1 MLKVRETIKV
11 MKRNSLI
18 IEKKMIINNCN
29 KGKKPPSMKSL
40 APSNFNSILYFKND
54 VESWIKQTFK

>member
-1 MLKVRETIKV
+1 MLKVREAIEV

-29 KGKKPPSMKSL
+29 KEKTPF
-40 APSNFNSILYFKND
+40 NEEFNSFKLQFY
-54 VESWIKQTFK
+54 SLLQK